1 MPRLR
6 LRIYPT
12 GHLEV
17 QVEGMTDGC
26 EALVDEAA
34 SRVGV
39 ILERRPLPPT
49 PGGAAGAA
57 VVAGRPG
64 RRVDGSSVRIAS
76 EPSAG

>member
-1 MPRLR
+1 MVPRLR

-12 GHLEV
+12 GYLEV

-57 VVAGRPG
+57 GRPN
-64 RRVDGSSVRIAS
+64 RRVDGSAIRIAG
-76 EPSAG
+76 EASAG